1 MPAPSLILDDNIRYL
16 RQGLALIESI
26 SDPAYTRNHP
36 PLYRSGIGPHFRH
49 CLDHFSS
56 FFEGTL
62 TGRIDYDARERD
74 LRIETDRAHAAA
86 LIRELIQRL
95 GKFDPTRLDEVVWSK
110 TDCGGEEEDPWSQS
124 THKRELQ
131 FLVSHTVHHY
141 ALIALIAR
149 HQGVEPPPTFG
160 VAPSTL
166 RHEEAMS
173 TCAR

>member
-1 MPAPSLILDDNIRYL
+1 MSAPSLILDDNIRYL

-26 SDPAYTRNHP
+26 SDTVYVRNFP
-36 PLYRSGIGPHFRH
+36 PMYRSGIGPHFRH

-56 FFEGTL
+56 FLDGSAS
-62 TGRIDYDARERD
+62 GRVDYDSRARDPRVES
-74 LRIETDRAHAAA
+74 DRAHAAA
-86 LIRELIQRL
+86 LIRELIRRL
-95 GKFDPTRLDEVVWSK
+95 GEFDPARLDQDVLSK
-110 TDCGGEEEDPWSQS
+110 TDCGGQEPEPWSRS

-160 VAPSTL
+160 MAPSTL
-166 RHEEAMS
+166 RHEEEMS
-173 TCAR
+173 ACAR